1 MVSSPATLALSDP
14 VVVSIITSNACVTDL
29 PSLCLTTKSFHSS
42 ATRRMYHSLVLAN
55 PSAALLACETLART
69 PGLATHVRGLVLG
82 PGPPRVWQAL
92 QRALDALPR
101 LDALAIDARGMR
113 LSWVL
118 PLAPSFRLR
127 DLRLCFPLEAQAA
140 AFMRTQT
147 ALRTLLVAHPTAE
160 VADPDTMPEP
170 EPDTMDLPFLSTVEC
185 PLRLAHALVRSPLTH
200 LQVLGDSGADARATG
215 RDAHLLHLIPRLA
228 CARKTLRS
236 LSLYDVPEARTADVV
251 ALAAQHCPQ
260 LRYLGILPL
269 PAGPR
274 TAVHEALTCFE
285 ALVML
290 EFELGTWMPLP
301 TGALQ
306 RILVTELHTFCPSLR
321 TVSLWLSS
329 RRFVW
334 RHNTDTDVWEG
345 QVDQRGLSG
354 WKSV

>member
-1 MVSSPATLALSDP
+1 MVSSPAALALSDP
-14 VVVSIITSNACVTDL
+14 VVVSIIASHARVTDL

-42 ATRRMYHSLVLAN
+42 ATRRLYHSLVLAN
-55 PSAALLACETLART
+55 PSTALLACETLACT
-69 PGLATHVRGLVLG
+69 PALATHVRGLVLG

-92 QRALDALPR
+92 QRALEALPR

-140 AFMRTQT
+140 AF
-147 ALRTLLVAHPTAE
+147 VAHPTTE
-160 VADPDTMPEP
+160 VAGPDRMPEPEPEP

-228 CARKTLRS
+228 CAHKTLRS

-301 TGALQ
+301 TGGLQ

-334 RHNTDTDVWEG
+334 RRNTDTDVWEG

>member
-1 MVSSPATLALSDP
+1 MVSSPAALALSDP
-14 VVVSIITSNACVTDL
+14 VVVSFITSHAR
-29 PSLCLTTKSFHSS
+29 SFHSS
-42 ATRRMYHSLVLAN
+42 ATRRLYHS
-55 PSAALLACETLART
+55 P
-69 PGLATHVRGLVLG
+69 
-82 PGPPRVWQAL
+82 
-92 QRALDALPR
+92 LPR

-140 AFMRTQT
+140 AFVRTQT
-147 ALRTLLVAHPTAE
+147 ALRTLLTTAE
-160 VADPDTMPEP
+160 VADPDPIP

-185 PLRLAHALVRSPLTH
+185 PLRLAHALVRSPLLTH
-200 LQVLGDSGADARATG
+200 LQ
-215 RDAHLLHLIPRLA
+215 
-228 CARKTLRS
+228 TLRS
-236 LSLYDVPEARTADVV
+236 LSLYDVPEALTVD
-251 ALAAQHCPQ
+251 HCPQ
-260 LRYLGILPL
+260 LRYLGVLPL
-269 PAGPR
+269 PAGPYAPSPSR
-274 TAVHEALTCFE
+274 TAVHEALTRFE

-334 RHNTDTDVWEG
+334 HHNTDTDVW
-345 QVDQRGLSG
+345 RGRSTSAGSVAGSPFDGPVMLCPAVAMSEFCSKIRSG
-354 WKSV
+354 CLH